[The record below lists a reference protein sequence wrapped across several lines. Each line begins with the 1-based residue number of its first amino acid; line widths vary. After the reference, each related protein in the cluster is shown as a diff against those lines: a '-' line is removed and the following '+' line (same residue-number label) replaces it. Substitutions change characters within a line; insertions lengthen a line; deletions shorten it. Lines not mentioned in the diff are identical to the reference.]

1 METDLPLPMPDRRIL
16 NNENNS
22 MLNTESSAKN
32 CIYLTN
38 EETPNYNTQ
47 KNSDLKES
55 KLSLISYAQIMQ
67 IEDMRQKILAYK
79 LLSEK
84 TMYMNSFQNNQKL
97 KKCNLVIFGPSNAGK
112 TSFIK
117 SIYKALYNTCNI
129 PSTNMSKLVVRNKTN
144 EEKTLLFNQYQIIKE
159 SNNNT
164 VLTICETREKFNIFN
179 NSNNINNNNSIESN
193 NKISEQ
199 NINNNKTLSMNPN
212 SLLEFWGKSFDSFPK
227 EIFREEVGYGNI
239 RSLPHAV
246 IFIFDGKRDKLVNKE
261 DLLFYKKLIDISKN
275 KGYKDVH
282 VVLSRFDEFEKKILE
297 NNKGY
302 NEGEILSEINKLKNI
317 KIENVISLLGVN
329 WSNVHFIENYHDDE
343 QIENNATIDYN
354 ILKTLLDII
363 NSAELFIIEK
373 MSRTPGCYGLCSLK

>member
-1 METDLPLPMPDRRIL
+1 MTAQSSEFLHSTMTPMIL
-16 NNENNS
+16 
-22 MLNTESSAKN
+22 TSA
-32 CIYLTN
+32 T
-38 EETPNYNTQ
+38 
-47 KNSDLKES
+47 SLK
-55 KLSLISYAQIMQ
+55 
-67 IEDMRQKILAYK
+67 
-79 LLSEK
+79 
-84 TMYMNSFQNNQKL
+84 
-97 KKCNLVIFGPSNAGK
+97 
-112 TSFIK
+112 
-117 SIYKALYNTCNI
+117 
-129 PSTNMSKLVVRNKTN
+129 
-144 EEKTLLFNQYQIIKE
+144 KTLLMTTGIPAQMFCKRESKRTSSVTMFTDSVSRAIKSAMCALQEQTQTLITSGTCRRICGIIKGARPQAL
-159 SNNNT
+159 SLT
-164 VLTICETREKFNIFN
+164 VLKSQDGITLRHGLPLARQITQAITRSQRLLTPQSQATATFTPLTLRSMITTTTMK
-179 NSNNINNNNSIESN
+179 SRRVG
-193 NKISEQ
+193 
-199 NINNNKTLSMNPN
+199 KTLTMNPN
-212 SLLEFWGKSFDSFPK
+212 ALLEFWGKSFDSFPK